1 MRAPDQAPLRS
12 TETHMGSVLSYE
24 SANGRRY
31 RVMFRTPDHRQTTKR
46 GFKTKREAE
55 LYLATVETN
64 KARGEYIDASAA
76 RVTIGTLGTDWLANQ
91 THLKPSSLRPLE
103 IAWRLQVEPRW
114 GTIAVGDVRHSD
126 VQNWVTSLTEGRS
139 ATTVLRA
146 FGVLAGILDVAVK
159 DRRVPANVAR
169 GARLPRKVP
178 RAHRYLTHQQVHDLA
193 AASGKHEAMVLL
205 LAYTGLRWGEVVA
218 LRVRDVDFT
227 RRRLAISENAVEV
240 GAETIVGTPKNH
252 KRRSVPFPA
261 FLGASLAQAA
271 AGKQINDLLFSGRFG
286 EHVKRATRGQRTWF
300 KSALDRAGLEP
311 MTVHDLRHIAASL
324 AVSAGANVKAV
335 QRMLGHASAA
345 MTLDVYADLFDDDLD
360 AVAEALDGAARRSVD
375 RGPHLAERSASVVAR
390 PVRAANVPR

>member
-1 MRAPDQAPLRS
+1 
-12 TETHMGSVLSYE
+12 MGSVLSYE
-24 SANGRRY
+24 ASGGRRY
-31 RVMFRTPDHRQTTKR
+31 RVMYRTPDHRQTTKR

-76 RVTIGTLGTDWLANQ
+76 RVTIASLGTEWLANQ

-114 GTIAVGDVRHSD
+114 GKVPVGDVRHSD
-126 VQNWVTSLTEGRS
+126 VQTWVTSLSAGKS

-159 DRRVPANVAR
+159 DRRVTVNVAR
-169 GARLPRKVP
+169 GSRLPRKVA
-178 RAHRYLTHQQVHDLA
+178 RAHRYLSHQQVHDLA
-193 AASGKHEAMVLL
+193 TASGKHEVLVLL
-205 LAYTGLRWGEVVA
+205 LAYTGLRWGEVIA

-252 KRRSVPFPA
+252 KRRSVPFPS
-261 FLGASLAQAA
+261 FLGDAIEEAA
-271 AGKQINDLLFSGRFG
+271 KGKEPSELLFSGRFG

-311 MTVHDLRHIAASL
+311 MTVHDLRHTAASL

-360 AVAEALDGAARRSVD
+360 AVAEALDKAARRSVD
-375 RGPHLAERSASVVAR
+375 RGAHLAER
-390 PVRAANVPR
+390 

>member
-1 MRAPDQAPLRS
+1 
-12 TETHMGSVLSYE
+12 MGSVLSYE
-24 SANGRRY
+24 SAGGRRY
-31 RVMFRTPDHRQTTKR
+31 RVMYRTPDHRQTTKR

-55 LYLATVETN
+55 LYLATVETS

-76 RVTIGTLGTDWLANQ
+76 RVTIASLGVEWLANQ

-114 GTIAVGDVRHSD
+114 GRIPVGDVRHSD
-126 VQNWVTSLTEGRS
+126 VQAWVTSLSAGRS

-146 FGVLAGILDVAVK
+146 FGVLAGILDIAVK
-159 DRRVPANVAR
+159 DRRVPVNVAR
-169 GARLPRKVP
+169 GSRLPRKVP

-193 AASGKHEAMVLL
+193 FASGKHEALVLL
-205 LAYTGLRWGEVVA
+205 LAYTGLRWGEVIA

-240 GAETIVGTPKNH
+240 GPATIVGTPKSH
-252 KRRSVPFPA
+252 KRRSVPFLA
-261 FLGASLAQAA
+261 FLIDALAGAA
-271 AGKQINDLLFSGRFG
+271 AGKEPNDLLFSGRFG
-286 EHVKRATRGQRTWF
+286 EHMKRATRGQRTWF
-300 KSALDRAGLEP
+300 KSALGRAGLDP
-311 MTVHDLRHIAASL
+311 MTVHDLRHTAASL

-375 RGPHLAERSASVVAR
+375 RRHLAEHPSSVVSK
-390 PVRAANVPR
+390 PIGAANVPG

>member
-1 MRAPDQAPLRS
+1 
-12 TETHMGSVLSYE
+12 MGSVLSYE
-24 SANGRRY
+24 SAGGRRY
-31 RVMFRTPDHRQTTKR
+31 RVLYRAPDHRQTTKR

-55 LYLATVETN
+55 LYLASVETN

-76 RVTIGTLGTDWLANQ
+76 RVTIASLGAEWLANQ
-91 THLKPSSLRPLE
+91 MHLKPSSLRPLE

-114 GTIAVGDVRHSD
+114 GKVPVGEVRHSD
-126 VQNWVTSLTEGRS
+126 VQAWVTSLSAGRS

-159 DRRVPANVAR
+159 DRRVPVNVAR
-169 GARLPRKVP
+169 GSRLPRKVP

-193 AASGKHEAMVLL
+193 AASGKHEALVLL
-205 LAYTGLRWGEVVA
+205 LAYTGLRWGEVIA
-218 LRVRDVDFT
+218 LRARDVDFT

-240 GAETIVGTPKNH
+240 GPETIVGTPKSH

-261 FLGASLAQAA
+261 FLDDALAGAVS
-271 AGKQINDLLFSGRFG
+271 GKRGDDLLFSGRFG
-286 EHVKRATRGQRTWF
+286 EHLKRATRGQRTWF
-300 KSALDRAGLEP
+300 KSALERSGLEP
-311 MTVHDLRHIAASL
+311 MTVHDLRHTAASL

-360 AVAEALDGAARRSVD
+360 AVAQALDTAARRSVD
-375 RGPHLAERSASVVAR
+375 RGDHLAERSPSVMTR
-390 PVRAANVPR
+390 PIRAADIPR

>member
-1 MRAPDQAPLRS
+1 
-12 TETHMGSVLSYE
+12 MGSVLSYE

-76 RVTIGTLGTDWLANQ
+76 RVTIGTLGADWLTNQ

-114 GTIAVGDVRHSD
+114 GKIPVGDVRHSD
-126 VQNWVTSLTEGRS
+126 VQTWVTSLTAGRS

-218 LRVRDVDFT
+218 LRVRDVDFA

-240 GAETIVGTPKNH
+240 GAATIVGTPKSH

-261 FLGASLAQAA
+261 FLEDPLANAA
-271 AGKQINDLLFSGRFG
+271 AGKQINELLFSGRFG

-311 MTVHDLRHIAASL
+311 MTVHDLRHTAASL

-375 RGPHLAERSASVVAR
+375 RGPHVAERSVSVVAR
-390 PVRAANVPR
+390 PVHAANVPR

>member
-1 MRAPDQAPLRS
+1 
-12 TETHMGSVLSYE
+12 MGSVLSYE
-24 SANGRRY
+24 ASGGRRY
-31 RVMFRTPDHRQTTKR
+31 RVMYRTPDHRQTTKR

-55 LYLATVETN
+55 LYLATVETS

-76 RVTIGTLGTDWLANQ
+76 RVTIASLGIEWLANQ

-114 GTIAVGDVRHSD
+114 GKVPVGDVRHSD
-126 VQNWVTSLTEGRS
+126 VQTWVTSLSADKS

-159 DRRVPANVAR
+159 DRRVPVNVAR
-169 GARLPRKVP
+169 GSRLPRKVA
-178 RAHRYLTHQQVHDLA
+178 RAHRYLSHQQIQDLA
-193 AASGKHEAMVLL
+193 IASGKHEVLVLL
-205 LAYTGLRWGEVVA
+205 LAYTGLRWGEVIA
-218 LRVRDVDFT
+218 LRVRDIDFT

-240 GAETIVGTPKNH
+240 GPETIVGTPKSH
-252 KRRSVPFPA
+252 KRRSVPFPS
-261 FLGASLAQAA
+261 FLSEALAEAA
-271 AGKQINDLLFSGRFG
+271 KGKEPSELLFSGRFG
-286 EHVKRATRGQRTWF
+286 EHMKRATRGQRTWF

-311 MTVHDLRHIAASL
+311 MTVHDLRHTAASL

-360 AVAEALDGAARRSVD
+360 AVAEALDKAARRS
-375 RGPHLAERSASVVAR
+375 RGSRGA
-390 PVRAANVPR
+390 PRRELTISDD

>member
-1 MRAPDQAPLRS
+1 
-12 TETHMGSVLSYE
+12 MGSVLSYE
-24 SANGRRY
+24 SPNGRRY
-31 RVMFRTPDHRQTTKR
+31 RVIFRTPDHRQTTKR

-64 KARGEYIDASAA
+64 KARGEYIEASAA
-76 RVTIGTLGTDWLANQ
+76 RVTIGTLGADWLANQ

-114 GTIAVGDVRHSD
+114 GMIPVGDVRHSD
-126 VQNWVTSLTEGRS
+126 VQKWVTSLTAGRS

-240 GAETIVGTPKNH
+240 GAETIVGTPKSH

-261 FLGASLAQAA
+261 FLGDSLAQAA

-311 MTVHDLRHIAASL
+311 MTVHDLRHTAASL

-375 RGPHLAERSASVVAR
+375 RGLHVAERSASVVAR
-390 PVRAANVPR
+390 PVPAANVPR

>member
-1 MRAPDQAPLRS
+1 
-12 TETHMGSVLSYE
+12 
-24 SANGRRY
+24 
-31 RVMFRTPDHRQTTKR
+31 MFRTPDHRQTTKR

>member
-1 MRAPDQAPLRS
+1 
-12 TETHMGSVLSYE
+12 MGSVLSYE

-31 RVMFRTPDHRQTTKR
+31 RVIFRTPDHRQTTKR

-76 RVTIGTLGTDWLANQ
+76 RVTIGTLGADWLANQ

-114 GTIAVGDVRHSD
+114 GTIPVGDVRHSD
-126 VQNWVTSLTEGRS
+126 VQKWVTSLTAGRS

-159 DRRVPANVAR
+159 DRRVPVNVAR

-240 GAETIVGTPKNH
+240 GAETIVGTPKSH

-261 FLGASLAQAA
+261 FLGDSLAQAA
-271 AGKQINDLLFSGRFG
+271 DGKQINDLLFSGRFG

-311 MTVHDLRHIAASL
+311 MTVHDLRHTAASL

-375 RGPHLAERSASVVAR
+375 RGLHVAERSASVVAR